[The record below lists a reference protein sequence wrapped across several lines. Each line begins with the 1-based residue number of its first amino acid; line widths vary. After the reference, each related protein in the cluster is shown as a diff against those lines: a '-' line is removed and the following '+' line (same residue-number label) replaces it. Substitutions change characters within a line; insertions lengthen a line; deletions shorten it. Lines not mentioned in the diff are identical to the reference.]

1 MSVAKRV
8 LITAALLSLAGCAN
22 MTPAKRFHLSGFYV
36 DAAMIHSNAGE
47 GRFETQTD
55 PASNEIT
62 LIGPGFI
69 ATTTSPFGSA
79 KQIIFS
85 NGAQNPYARIAIG
98 YDVQW
103 SPKWSTRLD
112 YSHESSI
119 ATGQDHGAERITL
132 GMTWRPFAR

>member
-1 MSVAKRV
+1 MKRV
-8 LITAALLSLAGCAN
+8 LLGFALLSLAGCAN

-36 DAAMIHSNAGE
+36 DAAMIHSSIGE
-47 GRFETQTD
+47 FRSYETIESAQLIQRLPANGLDPSALSGQDFELHT
-55 PASNEIT
+55 
-62 LIGPGFI
+62 
-69 ATTTSPFGSA
+69 
-79 KQIIFS
+79 KKIIERD
-85 NGAQNPYARIAIG
+85 AQNPYVRIAIG

-103 SPKWSTRLD
+103 SAKWSTRLD